1 MLMPDKP
8 ASGPDLDLIVP
19 FRAEGSRTPLFCVH
33 AVSGSAYSYAGLAA
47 LLPDDQPVYGFEAPG
62 FDTDRA
68 PVSSLPRLADEYM
81 ATLYAFA
88 PGQEYRLLGWSLGG
102 LLAFEMAKRLHAAG
116 ARVSRLIMVDAG
128 LPVVMPLPP
137 ERDILLRFLRDM
149 MGMSEESPPQLKAL
163 YDGWPEHADPAAVF
177 ADMERTRIL
186 PDEMDAELLGAQY
199 TVFKGLLKGFYSI
212 GVGGLYHG
220 HALHILAEESPRH
233 EMDWSG
239 VLPGIREVTVP
250 GTHYTIWSGESL
262 RTMSEIV
269 KAAMDGD

>member
-1 MLMPDKP
+1 MPDKP
-8 ASGPDLDLIVP
+8 VPGADQDLIVP
-19 FRAEGSRTPLFCVH
+19 LRAEGDGTPLFCVH
-33 AVSGSAYSYAGLAA
+33 AVSGSAYSYAGLTA

-68 PVSSLPRLADEYM
+68 PVSSLPRLADEYT
-81 ATLYAFA
+81 ATLREFA

-116 ARVSRLIMVDAG
+116 ATVSSLIMIDAG
-128 LPVVMPLPP
+128 LPEVMPLPP

-177 ADMERTRIL
+177 EDAERTGIL

-199 TVFKGLLKGFYSI
+199 QVFRGLLKGFYSI
-212 GVGGLYHG
+212 EVGGLYHG
-220 HALHILAEESPRH
+220 RALHILAEESPRRD
-233 EMDWSG
+233 MDWS
-239 VLPGIREVTVP
+239 VVMPGIREVIVP

-262 RTMSEIV
+262 RTMSGIV